1 MNKQQ
6 SGFTLIE
13 LIVVIVILGI
23 LSAIAI
29 PRFVNMSSDARISVV
44 NAMAGTLRSAVSIT
58 QSRYYATGN
67 NSATEVLLQGHT
79 SGSGVVV
86 AAGTG
91 IPAGT
96 ANGIG
101 RALSEHTSGFTTDYS
116 SATAVTFSP
125 ANTTNCNATYN
136 GSTGIVTVTTTG
148 C

>member
-1 MNKQQ
+1 MTKQQ

-23 LSAIAI
+23 LAAIAI
-29 PRFVNMSSDARISVV
+29 PRFANFSTDARIAVV
-44 NAMAGTLRSAVSIT
+44 NSMAGTLRSAVAVS
-58 QSRYYATGN
+58 QSRYLATGN
-67 NSATEVLLQGHT
+67 NSSTEVLLQGQT
-79 SGSGVVV
+79 TGNGVVV

-91 IPAGT
+91 IPAGS

-101 RALSEHTSGFTTDYS
+101 RALSDTSGFTADFTTS
-116 SATAVTFSP
+116 TAVTFTP
-125 ANTTNCNATYN
+125 TGATNCNASYN